1 MPLGAVL
8 RVYNVQNIVN
18 VKVSKATET
27 KIIFYS
33 REEILHT
40 RGYDQDLFMGD
51 FERGCGVGGRH
62 KVLVLLVVGGGGF
75 MSPNRR
81 NIHKSSL

>member
-1 MPLGAVL
+1 MPLGVVL
-8 RVYNVQNIVN
+8 RVCSVQNIVN
-18 VKVSKATET
+18 FKVCKATET

-62 KVLVLLVVGGGGF
+62 KVLVLLVWGGGF